1 MFFNRVKPKVTTFQ
15 QRIDTLAAAGFAT
28 KPDASGGV
36 RVSRG
41 DYAAVV
47 SEAPG
52 GLVHLGKAGIL
63 LGGEIAELVSAGYQM
78 FFMTRNGKRA
88 PAQADQL
95 HALHEFN
102 EDLGE
107 ALGID
112 SLYNQGLG
120 TTTARHLYDRVD
132 DRDVAGEKEPW
143 RAVKADAAF
152 DAK

>member
-1 MFFNRVKPKVTTFQ
+1 MFFNRVKPKVVTFQ
-15 QRIDTLAAAGFAT
+15 QRIDLLAAAGFTT

-36 RVSRG
+36 LVSRG

-52 GLVHLGKAGIL
+52 GLVHLGKAGVV

-78 FFMTRNGKRA
+78 FLMTRSGRRE
-88 PAQADQL
+88 PARADQL
-95 HALHEFN
+95 HALHDFT
-102 EDLGE
+102 EDLKE
-107 ALGID
+107 TLGME

-132 DRDVAGEKEPW
+132 DRDVAGEKEAW
-143 RAVKADAAF
+143 RSVKADGVYG
-152 DAK
+152 K

>member
-1 MFFNRVKPKVTTFQ
+1 MFFNRVKPKVATFQ
-15 QRIDTLAAAGFAT
+15 QRMDLLAAAGFTT
-28 KPDASGGV
+28 KPEASGGV
-36 RVSRG
+36 RVTRG
-41 DYAAVV
+41 ECAAVV

-63 LGGEIAELVSAGYQM
+63 LCGDIAELVSAGYQM
-78 FFMTRNGKRA
+78 FFMTRSGKRA

-107 ALGID
+107 VLGIE

-143 RAVKADAAF
+143 RAAKADAAF
-152 DAK
+152 ENK